1 MSVQGAF
8 VNSPGEVH
16 GPLDLSK
23 AFNENGVDSEVEE
36 DA

>member
-1 MSVQGAF
+1 MSVQAAF
-8 VNSPGEVH
+8 VNSPGEAH

-23 AFNENGVDSEVEE
+23 AFDKNGVDSEVEE

>member
-1 MSVQGAF
+1 MSVQAAF

-16 GPLDLSK
+16 DPLDLSK
-23 AFNENGVDSEVEE
+23 AFDKNGVNSGEEE